1 MSEMDPIPTESI
13 AGGAPGK
20 RLAALRVERGMTLEE
35 VARHLKFSARQI
47 EALEFDDY
55 AALPGSTIV
64 RGMVRS
70 YARLLKIDPE
80 PLLADVKA
88 RLSPVPQSDSPL
100 TMSVPFPAGSGTGR
114 PYYWMIGGVLLL
126 LGLFVGAEWLLG
138 GSGAPPTNAP
148 ATSTSTPVLSGINPT
163 AELGRP
169 IAESATV
176 PESAG
181 AAGGAGAGAPIIAP
195 ATPSPVELPVAAL
208 PPGVKRIVLKFERD
222 SWVEVKGAG
231 GRVLMNQVNPAGSE
245 KTIEGNGP
253 FNLIIGAA
261 SGVRL
266 SYNNEPVELAPH
278 IRVDVARLTLN

>member
-1 MSEMDPIPTESI
+1 MSEMDPIPSESI

-20 RLAALRVERGMTLEE
+20 RLAALRVERGMSLEE

-70 YARLLKIDPE
+70 YSRLLKIDPE
-80 PLLADVKA
+80 PLLADVRA
-88 RLSPVPQSDSPL
+88 RLTPVPHSDTPL
-100 TMSVPFPAGSGTGR
+100 NMSVPFPASSGTGR

-126 LGLFVGAEWLLG
+126 LGLFVGAERLSG
-138 GSGAPPTNAP
+138 GSGASPANAP
-148 ATSTSTPVLSGINPT
+148 STSTSTPVLSGVPPT
-163 AELGRP
+163 TELGRP
-169 IAESATV
+169 IAGSANA
-176 PESAG
+176 PEPAA
-181 AAGGAGAGAPIIAP
+181 AAGGASAGAPTIAP
-195 ATPSPVELPVAAL
+195 ATPSALELPVAAL

-245 KTIEGNGP
+245 KTIEGNAP
-253 FNLIIGAA
+253 FNLVIGAA
-261 SGVRL
+261 GGVRL